1 MTKKL
6 GGKKKMKKLLV
17 KMGTKVVNENLKKEA
32 NSACLFIGYQPQMP
46 DSVRKLKKE
55 KK

>member
-1 MTKKL
+1 
-6 GGKKKMKKLLV
+6 MKNLVV
-17 KMGTKVVNENLKKEA
+17 KMGAKLVNQNIRKEA
-32 NSACLFIGYQPQMP
+32 DNACAFIGYQPKMP